1 MQETGSGQRN
11 PQTSTNGECPALKEK
26 LLELVHKKPGET
38 TDTQDANS
46 LSSTEQSFQSST
58 PLQETGSG
66 QRNPQTLTNGECPPN
81 GTQAQSTSEIIS
93 DIEG

>member
-1 MQETGSGQRN
+1 MAGN
-11 PQTSTNGECPALKEK
+11 PALKDN

-58 PLQETGSG
+58 LLQETDSG
-66 QRNPQTLTNGECPPN
+66 QRNHQTSTDGESPPN

-93 DIEG
+93 DIEGSKKSIY